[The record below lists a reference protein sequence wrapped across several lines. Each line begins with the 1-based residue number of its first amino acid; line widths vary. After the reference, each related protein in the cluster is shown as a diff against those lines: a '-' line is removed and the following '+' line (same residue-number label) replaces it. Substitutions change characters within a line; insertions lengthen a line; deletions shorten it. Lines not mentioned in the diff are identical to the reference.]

1 MASQAA
7 RRIMPARTS
16 SFADDNEVNRSLMA
30 RALQLFG
37 RPPACARGPS
47 SSEVDSRGDVSDKGP
62 SASAAWAAG
71 GGSQRVK
78 PLSSSPPPPS
88 WCSSEARSVS
98 ELDCLPLSPR
108 STRGSFR
115 HLLISNYD
123 FVK

>member
-1 MASQAA
+1 
-7 RRIMPARTS
+7 MPARTS

-37 RPPACARGPS
+37 RPRSARARPPAPAVRRRPKWTHAATSVIKGRPRRGVGSRRRQPAGEATVFFPS
-47 SSEVDSRGDVSDKGP
+47 S
-62 SASAAWAAG
+62 
-71 GGSQRVK
+71 
-78 PLSSSPPPPS
+78 
-88 WCSSEARSVS
+88 CSSEARSVS
-98 ELDCLPLSPR
+98 ELLDCLSLSLR